1 MANGWSEYVAREAL
15 LSQYLMDVRRAK
27 GENITV
33 SDEILQ
39 SIQPTLR
46 SPNVTTNASANTT
59 DLKQDAA
66 ATTTPSEKKEKPP
79 KAESSTTESPPPT
92 PAKVEEVVFEVNAA
106 NFQQLVL
113 ESPVPVVLDV
123 YADWCGPCKQLGPV
137 LEQAAVKAGGLFRVA
152 KVNADTEKGLSEALG
167 VQGLPTVYTVDKGKL
182 NDR

>member
-1 MANGWSEYVAREAL
+1 MAREAL
-15 LSQYLMDVRRAK
+15 LSQYMMDVRRAK
-27 GENITV
+27 GENITI

-46 SPNVTTNASANTT
+46 TPNVTASAANAT
-59 DLKQDAA
+59 Q
-66 ATTTPSEKKEKPP
+66 TTTQTTTQPIEAKKKSKKAVSSKSEP
-79 KAESSTTESPPPT
+79 PPPT
-92 PAKVEEVVFEVNAA
+92 PAKVEDVVFEVNAA
-106 NFQQLVL
+106 NFQKLVL

-137 LEQAAVKAGGLFRVA
+137 LEQAAVKAGGMFRVA

>member
-1 MANGWSEYVAREAL
+1 VAREAL
-15 LSQYLMDVRRAK
+15 LSQYMMDVRRAK
-27 GENITV
+27 GENITI

-46 SPNVTTNASANTT
+46 TPNVTTPSANATQTT
-59 DLKQDAA
+59 EPI
-66 ATTTPSEKKEKPP
+66 ATKKKPP
-79 KAESSTTESPPPT
+79 KAASSKTQPPPLT
-92 PAKVEEVVFEVNAA
+92 PAKVEDVVFEVNAA
-106 NFQQLVL
+106 NFQKLVL

-137 LEQAAVKAGGLFRVA
+137 LEQAAVKAGGMFRVA

>member
-1 MANGWSEYVAREAL
+1 MAREAL
-15 LSQYLMDVRRAK
+15 LSQYMMDVRRAK
-27 GENITV
+27 GENITI

-39 SIQPTLR
+39 SIQPSLR
-46 SPNVTTNASANTT
+46 ILNVTAPAANAT
-59 DLKQDAA
+59 Q
-66 ATTTPSEKKEKPP
+66 TTTQPTTQPIEAKKKSKKAASSKSEP
-79 KAESSTTESPPPT
+79 PPPT
-92 PAKVEEVVFEVNAA
+92 PAKVEDVVFAVNAA
-106 NFQQLVL
+106 NFQKLVL

-137 LEQAAVKAGGLFRVA
+137 LEQAAVKAGGMFRVA